1 MSVLMEFS
9 MFPLEGEGSKSG
21 DVARIVKM
29 VHESGYSYKLTP
41 MSTVVETPTMRE
53 ALKLIEEAYALLE
66 ACGRVYACLKFDIRP
81 NRKDGMHQKIESV
94 QNKLDY
100 LITV

>member
-81 NRKDGMHQKIESV
+81 SRKDGMHQKIESV

>member
-9 MFPLEGEGSKSG
+9 MFPLEGEGSKSA
-21 DVARIVKM
+21 DVARIVQM
-29 VHESGYSYKLTP
+29 IHESGYSYKLTP
-41 MSTVVETPTMRE
+41 MSTVVETPTMSE
-53 ALKLIEEAYALLE
+53 ALKLVENAYALLE

-94 QNKLDY
+94 QHKLDC
-100 LITV
+100 LISI